1 MINHELQ
8 NYDYTEGIEFIGLM
22 PAVME
27 SCGKTVG
34 GSDNSVRMFGVN
46 ALGNDQLET
55 IDVQSYYSD
64 EVEGGEKAVV
74 APNSEGQNSEGQ
86 NSEGNPNEGN

>member
-27 SCGKTVG
+27 SCGTVG

-55 IDVQSYYSD
+55 IDVQSFYSD
-64 EVEGGEKAVV
+64 EVEGGKEVESTPKPIVED
-74 APNSEGQNSEGQ
+74 PNAEGSN
-86 NSEGNPNEGN
+86 

>member
-8 NYDYTEGIEFIGLM
+8 NYDYTEGIEFVGLM

-55 IDVQSYYSD
+55 IDVQSFYSD
-64 EVEGGEKAVV
+64 EVESGSRK
-74 APNSEGQNSEGQ
+74 
-86 NSEGNPNEGN
+86 